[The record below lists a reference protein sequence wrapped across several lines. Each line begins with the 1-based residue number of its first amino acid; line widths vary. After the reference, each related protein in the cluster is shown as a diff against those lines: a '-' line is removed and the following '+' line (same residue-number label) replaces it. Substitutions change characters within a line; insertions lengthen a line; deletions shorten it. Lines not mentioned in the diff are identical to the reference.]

1 MKNPKLNQFEKSLVG
16 HLCSQSRIKS
26 DQRVIIAVSGGKD
39 SMALLHSMDK
49 TAQRLNIAI
58 DAVHVNHH
66 LRDDSY
72 EDQAL
77 VEETCKKFKI
87 NLIIDHLDPTTK
99 LKGESLEMWARTHR
113 YRSLER
119 IRKEINANWIFTAHH
134 GNDQIET
141 ILLHLSQGTGISG
154 LRGIHDIQG
163 HILRP
168 LLGFSRVDID
178 QYAAEMNI
186 SWVDDSSNAD
196 ETILRNYLR
205 RNIVKLWEK
214 SDPNLVKS
222 FQEVS
227 KNAKDA
233 DEALQFAANIFI
245 PNIIKE
251 KTRVSIKLDEVRLLA
266 IPPLLRII
274 MLRELMDSAEPWR
287 RFVYSGLKRFFKSAG
302 TGQIYQLPDEW
313 QILKDRKQFILTRKN
328 LLKKKPITVS
338 PRIKIETDDFIFIWR
353 TDCIKQ
359 SFSSDRETEIIDANK
374 INQTMILR
382 PWETGDRFH
391 PFGMNGTKKI
401 SDYLIDE
408 KVDRYTKDNQ
418 WVLVNREEII
428 WVCGRRISDEVK
440 VTPETTQFAELS
452 FLHNVR

>member
-16 HLCSQSRIKS
+16 YLCSQSRIKS

-39 SMALLHSMDK
+39 SMVLLHSMNK
-49 TAQRLNIAI
+49 TARRLNIAI

-77 VEETCKKFKI
+77 VEKTCTKLKI
-87 NLIIDHLDPTTK
+87 NLIIDHLDPATK

-119 IRKEINANWIFTAHH
+119 IRKEINADWIFTAHH

-154 LRGIHDIQG
+154 FRGIHDIQG

-178 QYAAEMNI
+178 QYADEVNI

-196 ETILRNYLR
+196 ETIPRNYLR

-214 SDPNLVKS
+214 SDPNLVKA

-227 KNAKDA
+227 EHAKDA
-233 DEALQFAANIFI
+233 NEALKFAANIFI
-245 PNIIKE
+245 PNIIKQ
-251 KTRVSIKLDEVRLLA
+251 KTRVFITLDEVQLLA

-274 MLRELMDSAEPWR
+274 LLRELMDSAEPWR
-287 RFVYSGLKRFFKSAG
+287 RFVYSGLKRFFKNAN

-328 LLKKKPITVS
+328 LRNRKPITVS
-338 PRIKIETDDFIFIWR
+338 PRIKIETDDFIFIWK
-353 TDCIKQ
+353 TDCIGK
-359 SFSSDRETEIIDANK
+359 SFNSDRETEIIDANK

-382 PWETGDRFH
+382 PWEPGDRFQ
-391 PFGMNGTKKI
+391 PLGMSGHKKV
-401 SDYLIDE
+401 SDFLIDI
-408 KVDRYTKDNQ
+408 KMDRFSKQ
-418 WVLVNREEII
+418 EQFVLADKEEVL
-428 WVCGRRISDEVK
+428 WVCGQRISDRVK
-440 VTPETTQFAELS
+440 VTPETTDYAELS
-452 FLHNVR
+452 FRQDVV

>member
-1 MKNPKLNQFEKSLVG
+1 MKNPKLNQYEKSLFG

-39 SMALLHSMDK
+39 SMVLLHSMNK
-49 TAQRLNIAI
+49 TARRLNIAI

-77 VEETCKKFKI
+77 VEKTCMKLKI
-87 NLIIDHLDPTTK
+87 NLIIDHLDPATK
-99 LKGESLEMWARTHR
+99 LKGESLEMWARKRR

-119 IRKEINANWIFTAHH
+119 IRKEINADWIFTAHH

-154 LRGIHDIQG
+154 FRGIHDIQG

-168 LLGFSRVDID
+168 LLGFSRVDINE
-178 QYAAEMNI
+178 YADEVDI

-196 ETILRNYLR
+196 ETIPRNYLR

-214 SDPNLVKS
+214 SDSNLVKA

-227 KNAKDA
+227 EHAKDA
-233 DEALQFAANIFI
+233 NEALQFAANIFI
-245 PNIIKE
+245 PNIIKQ
-251 KTRVSIKLDEVRLLA
+251 KTRVSIKLDEVQLLA

-274 MLRELMDSAEPWR
+274 LLRELMDSAEPWR
-287 RFVYSGLKRFFKSAG
+287 RFVYSGLKRFFKNAN

-328 LLKKKPITVS
+328 LRNRKPITVS
-338 PRIKIETDDFIFIWR
+338 PRIKIETDDFIFIWK
-353 TDCIKQ
+353 TDCIGK
-359 SFSSDRETEIIDANK
+359 SFNSDRETEIIDANK

-382 PWETGDRFH
+382 PWEPGDRFQ
-391 PFGMNGTKKI
+391 PLGMSGHKKV
-401 SDYLIDE
+401 SDFLIDI
-408 KVDRYTKDNQ
+408 KMDRFSKQ
-418 WVLVNREEII
+418 EQFVLADKEEVL
-428 WVCGRRISDEVK
+428 WVCGQRISDRVK
-440 VTPETTQFAELS
+440 VTPETTDYAELS
-452 FLHNVR
+452 FRQDVV

>member
-49 TAQRLNIAI
+49 TAHRLNIAI

-77 VEETCKKFKI
+77 VEKTCTKLKI
-87 NLIIDHLDPTTK
+87 NLIIDHLDPATK
-99 LKGESLEMWARTHR
+99 LKGESLEMWARTRR

-119 IRKEINANWIFTAHH
+119 IRKEINADWIFTAHH

-154 LRGIHDIQG
+154 FRGIHDIQG

-168 LLGFSRVDID
+168 LLGFSRVDINE
-178 QYAAEMNI
+178 YADEVDI

-196 ETILRNYLR
+196 ETIPRNYLR

-214 SDPNLVKS
+214 SDSNLVKA

-227 KNAKDA
+227 EHAKDA
-233 DEALQFAANIFI
+233 NEALQFAANIFI
-245 PNIIKE
+245 PNIIKQ
-251 KTRVSIKLDEVRLLA
+251 KTRVSIILDEVRLLA

-274 MLRELMDSAEPWR
+274 LLRELMDSAEPWR
-287 RFVYSGLKRFFKSAG
+287 RFVYSGLKRFFKSAD

-328 LLKKKPITVS
+328 SRRRKPITVS
-338 PRIKIETDDFIFIWR
+338 PRIKIETDDFIFTWK
-353 TDCIKQ
+353 TDCIGK

-382 PWETGDRFH
+382 PWEPGDRFQ
-391 PFGMNGTKKI
+391 PLGMSGHKKV
-401 SDYLIDE
+401 SDFLIDI
-408 KVDRYTKDNQ
+408 KMDRFSKQ
-418 WVLVNREEII
+418 EQFVLADKEEVL
-428 WVCGRRISDEVK
+428 WVCGQRISDRVK
-440 VTPETTQFAELS
+440 VTPETTDYAELS
-452 FLHNVR
+452 FRQDVV

>member
-16 HLCSQSRIKS
+16 HLYSQSRIKS

-49 TAQRLNIAI
+49 TAHRLNIAI

-77 VEETCKKFKI
+77 VEKTCTKLKI
-87 NLIIDHLDPTTK
+87 NLIIDHLDPATK

-119 IRKEINANWIFTAHH
+119 IRKEINVDWIFTAHH

-178 QYAAEMNI
+178 QYADEMNI

-196 ETILRNYLR
+196 ETIPRNYLR

-214 SDPNLVKS
+214 SDPNLVKA

-227 KNAKDA
+227 EHAKDA
-233 DEALQFAANIFI
+233 NEALQFAANIFI
-245 PNIIKE
+245 PNIIKQ
-251 KTRVSIKLDEVRLLA
+251 KTRVSIKLDEVQLLA

-274 MLRELMDSAEPWR
+274 LLRELMDSAEPWR
-287 RFVYSGLKRFFKSAG
+287 RFVYSGLKRFFKNAN

-328 LLKKKPITVS
+328 LRNRKPITVS
-338 PRIKIETDDFIFIWR
+338 PRIKIETDDFIFIWK
-353 TDCIKQ
+353 TDCIGK
-359 SFSSDRETEIIDANK
+359 SFNSDRETEIIDANK

-382 PWETGDRFH
+382 PWEPGDRFQ
-391 PFGMNGTKKI
+391 PLGMSGHKKV
-401 SDYLIDE
+401 SDFLIDI
-408 KVDRYTKDNQ
+408 KMDRFSKQ
-418 WVLVNREEII
+418 EQFVLADKEEVL
-428 WVCGRRISDEVK
+428 WVCGQRISDRVK
-440 VTPETTQFAELS
+440 VTPETTDYAELS
-452 FLHNVR
+452 FRQDVV

>member
-49 TAQRLNIAI
+49 TAHRLNIAI

-77 VEETCKKFKI
+77 VEKTCTKLKI
-87 NLIIDHLDPTTK
+87 NLIIDHLDPATK
-99 LKGESLEMWARTHR
+99 LKGESLEMWARKRR

-119 IRKEINANWIFTAHH
+119 IRKEINADWIFTAHH

-154 LRGIHDIQG
+154 FRGIHDIQG

-168 LLGFSRVDID
+168 LLGFSRVDINE
-178 QYAAEMNI
+178 YADEVDI

-196 ETILRNYLR
+196 ETIPRNYLR

-214 SDPNLVKS
+214 SDSNLVKA

-227 KNAKDA
+227 EHAKDA
-233 DEALQFAANIFI
+233 NEALQFAANIFI
-245 PNIIKE
+245 PNIIKQ
-251 KTRVSIKLDEVRLLA
+251 KTRVSIKLDEVQLLA

-274 MLRELMDSAEPWR
+274 LLRELMDSAEPWR
-287 RFVYSGLKRFFKSAG
+287 RFVYSGLKRFFKNAN

-328 LLKKKPITVS
+328 LRNRKPITVS
-338 PRIKIETDDFIFIWR
+338 PRIKIETDDFIFIWK
-353 TDCIKQ
+353 TDCIGK
-359 SFSSDRETEIIDANK
+359 SFNSDRETEIIDANK

-382 PWETGDRFH
+382 PWEPGDRFQ
-391 PFGMNGTKKI
+391 PLGMSGHKKV
-401 SDYLIDE
+401 SDFLIDI
-408 KVDRYTKDNQ
+408 KMDRFSKQ
-418 WVLVNREEII
+418 EQFVLADKEEVL
-428 WVCGRRISDEVK
+428 WVCGQRISDRVK
-440 VTPETTQFAELS
+440 VTPETTDYAELS
-452 FLHNVR
+452 FRQDVV

>member
-16 HLCSQSRIKS
+16 HLYSQSRIKS

-49 TAQRLNIAI
+49 TAHRLNIAI

-77 VEETCKKFKI
+77 VEKTCTKLKI
-87 NLIIDHLDPTTK
+87 NLIIDHLDPATK
-99 LKGESLEMWARTHR
+99 LKGESLEMWARTRR

-119 IRKEINANWIFTAHH
+119 IRKEINADWIFTAHH

-154 LRGIHDIQG
+154 FRGIHDIQG

-168 LLGFSRVDID
+168 LLGFSRDDID
-178 QYAAEMNI
+178 QYADEMNI

-196 ETILRNYLR
+196 ETIPRNYLR

-214 SDPNLVKS
+214 SDPNLVKA

-227 KNAKDA
+227 EHAKDA
-233 DEALQFAANIFI
+233 NEALQFAANIFI
-245 PNIIKE
+245 PNIIKQ
-251 KTRVSIKLDEVRLLA
+251 KTRVSIKLDEVQLLA

-274 MLRELMDSAEPWR
+274 LLRELMDSAEPWR
-287 RFVYSGLKRFFKSAG
+287 RFVYSGLKRFFKNAN

-328 LLKKKPITVS
+328 LRNRKPITVS
-338 PRIKIETDDFIFIWR
+338 PRIKIETDDFIFIWK
-353 TDCIKQ
+353 TDCIGK
-359 SFSSDRETEIIDANK
+359 SFNSDRETEIIDANK

-382 PWETGDRFH
+382 PWEPGDRFQ
-391 PFGMNGTKKI
+391 PLGMSGHKKV
-401 SDYLIDE
+401 SDFLIDI
-408 KVDRYTKDNQ
+408 KMDRFSKQ
-418 WVLVNREEII
+418 EQFVLADKEEVL
-428 WVCGRRISDEVK
+428 WVCGQRISDRVK
-440 VTPETTQFAELS
+440 VTPETTDYAELS
-452 FLHNVR
+452 FRQDVV

>member
-49 TAQRLNIAI
+49 TAHRLNIAI

-77 VEETCKKFKI
+77 VEKTCTKLKI
-87 NLIIDHLDPTTK
+87 NLIIDHLDPATK
-99 LKGESLEMWARTHR
+99 LKGESLEMWARTRR

-119 IRKEINANWIFTAHH
+119 IRKEINADWIFTAHH

-154 LRGIHDIQG
+154 FRGIHDIQG

-168 LLGFSRVDID
+168 LLGFSRVDINE
-178 QYAAEMNI
+178 YADEVDI

-196 ETILRNYLR
+196 ETIPRNYLR

-214 SDPNLVKS
+214 SDSNLVKA

-227 KNAKDA
+227 EHAKDA
-233 DEALQFAANIFI
+233 NEALQFAANIFI
-245 PNIIKE
+245 PNIIKQ
-251 KTRVSIKLDEVRLLA
+251 KTRVSIILDEVRLLA

-274 MLRELMDSAEPWR
+274 LLRELMDSAEPWR
-287 RFVYSGLKRFFKSAG
+287 RFVYSGLKRFFKNAN

-328 LLKKKPITVS
+328 LRNRKPITVS
-338 PRIKIETDDFIFIWR
+338 PRIKIETDDFIFLWK
-353 TDCIKQ
+353 TDCIGK
-359 SFSSDRETEIIDANK
+359 SFNSDRETEIIDANK

-382 PWETGDRFH
+382 PWEPGDRFQ
-391 PFGMNGTKKI
+391 PLGMSGHKKV
-401 SDYLIDE
+401 SDFLIDI
-408 KVDRYTKDNQ
+408 KMDRFSKQ
-418 WVLVNREEII
+418 EQFVLADKEEVL
-428 WVCGRRISDEVK
+428 WVCGQRISDRVK
-440 VTPETTQFAELS
+440 VTPETTDYAELS
-452 FLHNVR
+452 FRQDVV

>member
-49 TAQRLNIAI
+49 TAHRLNIAI

-77 VEETCKKFKI
+77 VEKTCTKLKI
-87 NLIIDHLDPTTK
+87 NLIIDHLDPATK
-99 LKGESLEMWARTHR
+99 LKGESLEMWARTRR

-119 IRKEINANWIFTAHH
+119 IRKEINADWIFTAHH

-154 LRGIHDIQG
+154 FRGIHDIQG

-168 LLGFSRVDID
+168 LLGFSRVDINE
-178 QYAAEMNI
+178 YADEVDI

-196 ETILRNYLR
+196 ETIPRNYLR

-214 SDPNLVKS
+214 SDSNLVKA

-227 KNAKDA
+227 EHAKDA
-233 DEALQFAANIFI
+233 NEALQFAANIFI
-245 PNIIKE
+245 PNIIKQ
-251 KTRVSIKLDEVRLLA
+251 KTRVSIKLDEVQLLA

-274 MLRELMDSAEPWR
+274 LLRELMDSAEPWR
-287 RFVYSGLKRFFKSAG
+287 RFVYSGLKRFFKNAN

-328 LLKKKPITVS
+328 LRNRKPITVS
-338 PRIKIETDDFIFIWR
+338 PRIKIETDDFIFIWK
-353 TDCIKQ
+353 TDCIGK
-359 SFSSDRETEIIDANK
+359 SFNSDRETEIIDANK

-382 PWETGDRFH
+382 PWEPGDRFQ
-391 PFGMNGTKKI
+391 PLGMSGHKKV
-401 SDYLIDE
+401 SDFLIDI
-408 KVDRYTKDNQ
+408 KMDRFSKQ
-418 WVLVNREEII
+418 EQFVLADKEEVL
-428 WVCGRRISDEVK
+428 WVCGQRISDRVK
-440 VTPETTQFAELS
+440 VTPETTDYAELS
-452 FLHNVR
+452 FRQDVV

>member
-49 TAQRLNIAI
+49 TAHRLNIAI

-77 VEETCKKFKI
+77 VEKTCTKLKI
-87 NLIIDHLDPTTK
+87 NLIIDHLDPATK
-99 LKGESLEMWARTHR
+99 LKGESLEMWARKRR

-119 IRKEINANWIFTAHH
+119 IRKEINADWIFTAHH

-154 LRGIHDIQG
+154 FRGIHDIQG

-178 QYAAEMNI
+178 QYADEMNI

-196 ETILRNYLR
+196 ETIPRNYLR

-214 SDPNLVKS
+214 SDPNLVKA

-227 KNAKDA
+227 EHAKDA
-233 DEALQFAANIFI
+233 NEALQFAANIFI
-245 PNIIKE
+245 PNIIKQ
-251 KTRVSIKLDEVRLLA
+251 KTRVSIKLDEVQLLA

-274 MLRELMDSAEPWR
+274 LLRELMDSAEPWR
-287 RFVYSGLKRFFKSAG
+287 RFVYSGLKRFFKNAN

-328 LLKKKPITVS
+328 LRNRKPITVS
-338 PRIKIETDDFIFIWR
+338 PRIKIETDDFIFIWK
-353 TDCIKQ
+353 TDCIGK
-359 SFSSDRETEIIDANK
+359 SFNSDRETEIIDANK

-382 PWETGDRFH
+382 PWEPGDRFQ
-391 PFGMNGTKKI
+391 PLGMSGHKKV
-401 SDYLIDE
+401 SDFLIDI
-408 KVDRYTKDNQ
+408 KMDRFSKQ
-418 WVLVNREEII
+418 EQFVLADKEEVL
-428 WVCGRRISDEVK
+428 WVCGQRISDRVK
-440 VTPETTQFAELS
+440 VTPETTDYAELS
-452 FLHNVR
+452 FRQDVV

>member
-49 TAQRLNIAI
+49 TAHRLNIAI

-77 VEETCKKFKI
+77 VEKTCMKLKI
-87 NLIIDHLDPTTK
+87 NLIIDHLDPATK
-99 LKGESLEMWARTHR
+99 LKGESLEMWARKRR

-119 IRKEINANWIFTAHH
+119 IRKEINADWIFTAHH

-154 LRGIHDIQG
+154 FRGIHDIQG

-168 LLGFSRVDID
+168 LLGFSRVDINE
-178 QYAAEMNI
+178 YADEVDI

-196 ETILRNYLR
+196 ETIPRNYLR

-214 SDPNLVKS
+214 SDSNLVKA

-227 KNAKDA
+227 EHAKDA
-233 DEALQFAANIFI
+233 NEALQFAANIFI
-245 PNIIKE
+245 PNIIKQ
-251 KTRVSIKLDEVRLLA
+251 KTRVSIKLDEVQLLA

-274 MLRELMDSAEPWR
+274 LLRELMDSAEPWR
-287 RFVYSGLKRFFKSAG
+287 RFVYSGLKRFFKNAN

-328 LLKKKPITVS
+328 LRNRKPITVS
-338 PRIKIETDDFIFIWR
+338 PRIKIETDDFIFIWK
-353 TDCIKQ
+353 TDCIGK
-359 SFSSDRETEIIDANK
+359 SFNSDRETEIIDANK

-382 PWETGDRFH
+382 PWEPGDRFQ
-391 PFGMNGTKKI
+391 PLGMSGHKKV
-401 SDYLIDE
+401 SDFLIDI
-408 KVDRYTKDNQ
+408 KMDRFSKQ
-418 WVLVNREEII
+418 EQFVLADKEEVL
-428 WVCGRRISDEVK
+428 WVCGQRISDRVK
-440 VTPETTQFAELS
+440 VTPETTDYAELS
-452 FLHNVR
+452 FRQDVV

>member
-1 MKNPKLNQFEKSLVG
+1 MKNPKLNQFEKSLFG

-49 TAQRLNIAI
+49 TAHRLNIAI

-77 VEETCKKFKI
+77 VEKTCTKLKI
-87 NLIIDHLDPTTK
+87 NLIIDHLDPATK
-99 LKGESLEMWARTHR
+99 LKGESLEMWARTRR

-119 IRKEINANWIFTAHH
+119 IRKEINADWIFTAHH

-154 LRGIHDIQG
+154 FRGIHDIQG

-168 LLGFSRVDID
+168 LLGFSRDDID
-178 QYAAEMNI
+178 QYADEMNI

-196 ETILRNYLR
+196 ETIPRNYLR

-214 SDPNLVKS
+214 SDPNLVKA

-227 KNAKDA
+227 EHAKDA
-233 DEALQFAANIFI
+233 NEALQFAANIFI
-245 PNIIKE
+245 PNIIKQ
-251 KTRVSIKLDEVRLLA
+251 KTRVSIKLDEVQLLA

-274 MLRELMDSAEPWR
+274 LLRELMDSAEPWR
-287 RFVYSGLKRFFKSAG
+287 RFVYSGLKRFFKNAN

-328 LLKKKPITVS
+328 LRNRKPITVS
-338 PRIKIETDDFIFIWR
+338 PRIKIETDDFIFIWK
-353 TDCIKQ
+353 TDCIGK
-359 SFSSDRETEIIDANK
+359 SFNSDRETEIIDANK

-382 PWETGDRFH
+382 PWEPGDRFQ
-391 PFGMNGTKKI
+391 PLGMSGHKKV
-401 SDYLIDE
+401 SDFLIDI
-408 KVDRYTKDNQ
+408 KMDRFSKQ
-418 WVLVNREEII
+418 EQFVLADKEEVL
-428 WVCGRRISDEVK
+428 WVCGQRISDRVK
-440 VTPETTQFAELS
+440 VTPETTDYAELS
-452 FLHNVR
+452 FRQDVV

>member
-16 HLCSQSRIKS
+16 HLYSQSRIKS

-39 SMALLHSMDK
+39 SMVLLHSMDK
-49 TAQRLNIAI
+49 TAHRLNITI

-77 VEETCKKFKI
+77 VEKTCTKLKI
-87 NLIIDHLDPTTK
+87 NLIIDHLDPATK
-99 LKGESLEMWARTHR
+99 LKGESLEMWARTRR

-119 IRKEINANWIFTAHH
+119 IRKEINADWIFTAHH

-154 LRGIHDIQG
+154 FRGIHDIQG

-178 QYAAEMNI
+178 QYADEMNI

-196 ETILRNYLR
+196 ETIPRNYLR

-214 SDPNLVKS
+214 SDPNLVKA

-227 KNAKDA
+227 EHAKDA
-233 DEALQFAANIFI
+233 NEALQFAANIFI
-245 PNIIKE
+245 PNIIKQ
-251 KTRVSIKLDEVRLLA
+251 KTRVSIKLDEVQLLA

-274 MLRELMDSAEPWR
+274 LLRELMDSAEPWR
-287 RFVYSGLKRFFKSAG
+287 RFVYSGLKRFFKNAN

-328 LLKKKPITVS
+328 LRNRKPITVS
-338 PRIKIETDDFIFIWR
+338 PRIKIETDDFIFIWK
-353 TDCIKQ
+353 TDCIGK
-359 SFSSDRETEIIDANK
+359 SFNSDRETEIIDANK

-382 PWETGDRFH
+382 PWEPGDRFQ
-391 PFGMNGTKKI
+391 PLGMSGHKKV
-401 SDYLIDE
+401 SDFLIDI
-408 KVDRYTKDNQ
+408 KMDRFSKQ
-418 WVLVNREEII
+418 EQFVLADKEEVL
-428 WVCGRRISDEVK
+428 WVCGQRISDRVK
-440 VTPETTQFAELS
+440 VTPETTDYAELS
-452 FLHNVR
+452 FRQDVV

>member
-49 TAQRLNIAI
+49 TAHRLNIAI

-77 VEETCKKFKI
+77 VEKTCTKLKI
-87 NLIIDHLDPTTK
+87 NLIIDHLDPATK
-99 LKGESLEMWARTHR
+99 LKGESLEMWARKRR

-119 IRKEINANWIFTAHH
+119 IRKEINADWIFTAHH

-154 LRGIHDIQG
+154 FRGIHDIQG

-168 LLGFSRVDID
+168 LLGFSRVDINE
-178 QYAAEMNI
+178 YADEVDI

-196 ETILRNYLR
+196 ETIPRNYLR

-214 SDPNLVKS
+214 SDPNLVKA

-227 KNAKDA
+227 EHAKDA
-233 DEALQFAANIFI
+233 NEALQFAANIFI
-245 PNIIKE
+245 PNIIKQ
-251 KTRVSIKLDEVRLLA
+251 KTRVSIKLDEVQLLA

-274 MLRELMDSAEPWR
+274 LLRELMDSAEPWR
-287 RFVYSGLKRFFKSAG
+287 RFVYSGLKRFFKNAN

-328 LLKKKPITVS
+328 SRRRKPITVS
-338 PRIKIETDDFIFIWR
+338 PRIKIETDDFIFTWK
-353 TDCIKQ
+353 TDCIGK
-359 SFSSDRETEIIDANK
+359 SFNSDRETEIIDANK

-382 PWETGDRFH
+382 PWEPGDRFQ
-391 PFGMNGTKKI
+391 PLGMSGHKKV
-401 SDYLIDE
+401 SDFLIDI
-408 KVDRYTKDNQ
+408 KMDRFSKQ
-418 WVLVNREEII
+418 EQFVLADKEEVL
-428 WVCGRRISDEVK
+428 WVCGQRISDRVK
-440 VTPETTQFAELS
+440 VTPETTDYAELS
-452 FLHNVR
+452 FRQDVV

>member
-49 TAQRLNIAI
+49 TAHRLNIAI

-77 VEETCKKFKI
+77 VEKTCTKLKI
-87 NLIIDHLDPTTK
+87 NLIIDHLDPATK
-99 LKGESLEMWARTHR
+99 LKGESLEMWARTRR

-119 IRKEINANWIFTAHH
+119 IRKEINADWIFTAHH

-154 LRGIHDIQG
+154 FRGIHDIQG

-168 LLGFSRVDID
+168 LLGFSRDDID
-178 QYAAEMNI
+178 QYADEMNI

-196 ETILRNYLR
+196 ETIPRNYLR

-214 SDPNLVKS
+214 SDPNLVKA

-227 KNAKDA
+227 EHAKDA
-233 DEALQFAANIFI
+233 NEALQFAANIFI
-245 PNIIKE
+245 PNIIKQ
-251 KTRVSIKLDEVRLLA
+251 KTRVSIKLDEVQLLA

-274 MLRELMDSAEPWR
+274 LLRELMDSAEPWR
-287 RFVYSGLKRFFKSAG
+287 RFVYSGLKRFFKNAN

-328 LLKKKPITVS
+328 LRNRKPITVS
-338 PRIKIETDDFIFIWR
+338 PRIKIETDDFIFIWK
-353 TDCIKQ
+353 TDCIGK
-359 SFSSDRETEIIDANK
+359 SFNSDRETEIIDANK

-382 PWETGDRFH
+382 PWEPGDRFQ
-391 PFGMNGTKKI
+391 PLGMSGHKKV
-401 SDYLIDE
+401 SDFLIDI
-408 KVDRYTKDNQ
+408 KMDRFSKQ
-418 WVLVNREEII
+418 EQFVLADKEEVL
-428 WVCGRRISDEVK
+428 WVCGQRISDRVK
-440 VTPETTQFAELS
+440 VTPETTDYAELS
-452 FLHNVR
+452 FRQDVV

>member
-16 HLCSQSRIKS
+16 YLCSQSRIKS

-39 SMALLHSMDK
+39 SMVLLHSMNK
-49 TAQRLNIAI
+49 TARRLNIAI

-77 VEETCKKFKI
+77 VEKTCVKLKI
-87 NLIIDHLDPTTK
+87 NLIIDHLDPATK

-119 IRKEINANWIFTAHH
+119 IRKEINADWIFTAHH

-154 LRGIHDIQG
+154 FRGIHDIQG

-178 QYAAEMNI
+178 QYADEVNI

-196 ETILRNYLR
+196 ETIPRNYLR

-214 SDPNLVKS
+214 SDPNLVKA

-227 KNAKDA
+227 EHAKDA
-233 DEALQFAANIFI
+233 NEALKFAANIFI
-245 PNIIKE
+245 PNIIKQ
-251 KTRVSIKLDEVRLLA
+251 KTRVFITLDEVQLLA

-274 MLRELMDSAEPWR
+274 LLRELMDSAEPWR
-287 RFVYSGLKRFFKSAG
+287 RFVYSGLKRFFKNAN

-328 LLKKKPITVS
+328 LRNRKPITVS
-338 PRIKIETDDFIFIWR
+338 PRIKIETDDFIFIWK
-353 TDCIKQ
+353 TDCIGK
-359 SFSSDRETEIIDANK
+359 SFNSDRETEIIDANK

-382 PWETGDRFH
+382 PWEPGDRFQ
-391 PFGMNGTKKI
+391 PLGMSGHKKV
-401 SDYLIDE
+401 SDFLIDI
-408 KVDRYTKDNQ
+408 KMDRFSKQ
-418 WVLVNREEII
+418 EQFVLADKEEVL
-428 WVCGRRISDEVK
+428 WVCGQRISDRVK
-440 VTPETTQFAELS
+440 VTPETTDYAELS
-452 FLHNVR
+452 FRQDVV

>member
-49 TAQRLNIAI
+49 TAHRLNIAI

-77 VEETCKKFKI
+77 VEKTCTKLKI
-87 NLIIDHLDPTTK
+87 NLIIDHLDPATK

-119 IRKEINANWIFTAHH
+119 IRKEINVDWIFTAHH

-178 QYAAEMNI
+178 QYADEMNI

-196 ETILRNYLR
+196 ETIPRNYLR

-214 SDPNLVKS
+214 SDSNLVKA

-227 KNAKDA
+227 EHAKDA
-233 DEALQFAANIFI
+233 NEALQFAANIFI
-245 PNIIKE
+245 PNIIKQ
-251 KTRVSIKLDEVRLLA
+251 KTRVSIKLDEVQLLA

-274 MLRELMDSAEPWR
+274 LLRELMDSAEPWR
-287 RFVYSGLKRFFKSAG
+287 RFVYSGLKRFFKNAN

-328 LLKKKPITVS
+328 LRNRKPITVS
-338 PRIKIETDDFIFIWR
+338 PRIKIETDDFIFLWK
-353 TDCIKQ
+353 TDCIGK
-359 SFSSDRETEIIDANK
+359 SFNSDRETEIIDANK

-382 PWETGDRFH
+382 PWEPGDRFQ
-391 PFGMNGTKKI
+391 PLGMSGHKKV
-401 SDYLIDE
+401 SDFLIDI
-408 KVDRYTKDNQ
+408 KMDRFSKQ
-418 WVLVNREEII
+418 EQFVLADKEEVL
-428 WVCGRRISDEVK
+428 WVCGQRISDRVK
-440 VTPETTQFAELS
+440 VTPETTDYAELS
-452 FLHNVR
+452 FRQDVV

>member
-16 HLCSQSRIKS
+16 HLYSQSRIKS

-49 TAQRLNIAI
+49 TAHRLNITI

-77 VEETCKKFKI
+77 VEKTCTKLKI
-87 NLIIDHLDPTTK
+87 NLIIDHLDPATK
-99 LKGESLEMWARTHR
+99 LKGESLEMWARTRR

-119 IRKEINANWIFTAHH
+119 IRKEINADWIFTAHH

-154 LRGIHDIQG
+154 FRGIHDIQG

-168 LLGFSRVDID
+168 LLGFSRDDID
-178 QYAAEMNI
+178 QYADEMNI

-196 ETILRNYLR
+196 ETIPRNYLR

-214 SDPNLVKS
+214 SDPNLVKA

-227 KNAKDA
+227 EHAKDA
-233 DEALQFAANIFI
+233 NEALQFAANIFI
-245 PNIIKE
+245 PNIIKQ
-251 KTRVSIKLDEVRLLA
+251 KTRVSIKLDEVQLLA

-274 MLRELMDSAEPWR
+274 LLRELMDSAEPWR
-287 RFVYSGLKRFFKSAG
+287 RFVYSGLKRFFKNAN

-328 LLKKKPITVS
+328 LRNRKPITVS
-338 PRIKIETDDFIFIWR
+338 PRIKIETDDFIFIWK
-353 TDCIKQ
+353 TDCIGK
-359 SFSSDRETEIIDANK
+359 SFNSDRETEIIDANK

-382 PWETGDRFH
+382 PWEPGDRFQ
-391 PFGMNGTKKI
+391 PLGMSGHKKV
-401 SDYLIDE
+401 SDFLIDI
-408 KVDRYTKDNQ
+408 KMDRFSKQ
-418 WVLVNREEII
+418 EQFVLADKEEVL
-428 WVCGRRISDEVK
+428 WVCGQRISDRVK
-440 VTPETTQFAELS
+440 VTPETTDYAELS
-452 FLHNVR
+452 FRQDVV

>member
-1 MKNPKLNQFEKSLVG
+1 MKNPKLNQYEKSLFG

-39 SMALLHSMDK
+39 SMVLLHSMDK
-49 TAQRLNIAI
+49 TAHRLNIAI

-77 VEETCKKFKI
+77 VEKTCTKLKI
-87 NLIIDHLDPTTK
+87 NLIIDHLDPATK
-99 LKGESLEMWARTHR
+99 LKGESLEMWARTRR

-119 IRKEINANWIFTAHH
+119 IRKEINADWIFTAHH

-154 LRGIHDIQG
+154 FRGIHDIQG

-168 LLGFSRVDID
+168 LLGFSRDDID
-178 QYAAEMNI
+178 QYADEMNI

-196 ETILRNYLR
+196 ETIPRNYLR

-214 SDPNLVKS
+214 SDSNLVKA

-227 KNAKDA
+227 EHAKDA
-233 DEALQFAANIFI
+233 NEALQFAANIFI
-245 PNIIKE
+245 PNIIKQ
-251 KTRVSIKLDEVRLLA
+251 KTRVSIKLDEVQLLA

-274 MLRELMDSAEPWR
+274 LLRELMDSAEPWR
-287 RFVYSGLKRFFKSAG
+287 RFVYSGLKRFFKNAN

-328 LLKKKPITVS
+328 LRNRKPITVS
-338 PRIKIETDDFIFIWR
+338 PRIKIETDDFIFIWK
-353 TDCIKQ
+353 TDCIGK
-359 SFSSDRETEIIDANK
+359 SFNSDRETEIIDANK

-382 PWETGDRFH
+382 PWEPGDRFQ
-391 PFGMNGTKKI
+391 PLGMSGHKKV
-401 SDYLIDE
+401 SDFLIDI
-408 KVDRYTKDNQ
+408 KMDRFSKQ
-418 WVLVNREEII
+418 EQFVLADKEEVL
-428 WVCGRRISDEVK
+428 WVCGQRISDRVK
-440 VTPETTQFAELS
+440 VTPETTDYAELS
-452 FLHNVR
+452 FRQDVV